1 MLTLVKTNKQTNKW
15 KITPPKTKVI
25 MSVIANKQITASL
38 AAMLLLEQDVRSYYS
53 GQFAKLSLSH

>member
-15 KITPPKTKVI
+15 KITPQKTKVI
-25 MSVIANKQITASL
+25 MSVIGNKQITASL
-38 AAMLLLEQDVRSYYS
+38 AAMLLLEQDVFSYYS